1 MGEKGRRQQR
11 QEEEGGRGGGA
22 RGGGRGRS
30 AWREAME
37 RGYAMNDRGRYEEAA
52 ECFENA
58 IVLGGRG
65 RADPHAF
72 RGQALQDMGRIEEA
86 MVHFDR
92 AIELDPRHSMALFKK
107 AEALLALNRVDE
119 AHRWCRRAVKYGP
132 EEAAPHHVMGLI
144 HALRMDLEAAIAE
157 FSESVR
163 INPDNFRGYANMAD
177 PLIKTGRPKEA
188 LRCLDAALRINPE
201 YAFAH
206 CQRAVALNMLGR
218 TGEAEKSWEKAVEHD
233 PRYMLGDARQHLRA
247 DRQAELNRAGWRDG
261 RPPKGVGEVRVPKG
275 RAKARSE
282 KGRKRDLTMARLRA
296 ACEME
301 GVSMRDAVRTMMSGG
316 ADPAGQVPIAERVRE
331 MKAGK
336 KGGGAGRG
344 RRGRAGRAQE
354 GRRHDPERH

>member
-11 QEEEGGRGGGA
+11 QEEEGGRGGRA
-22 RGGGRGRS
+22 RGSGRKRR
-30 AWREAME
+30 AWRQAME
-37 RGYAMNDRGRYEEAA
+37 RGYDMNESGRCEEAA
-52 ECFENA
+52 ECFGRA
-58 IVLGGRG
+58 IALGGRG

-72 RGQALQDMGRIEEA
+72 MGQALLDMGRIEEA

-92 AIELDPRHSMALFKK
+92 AIKANPRHSMALYKK

-132 EEAAPHHVMGLI
+132 DEAAPHHVMGLI
-144 HALRMDLEAAIAE
+144 HAFRMDLEAAIAE
-157 FSESVR
+157 FAESVR
-163 INPDNFRGYANMAD
+163 IKPDNFRGYANMAD

-206 CQRAVALNMLGR
+206 CQRAVTLNLLGR

-233 PRYMLGDARQHLRA
+233 PRYMLGDARQHLRP

-261 RPPKGVGEVRVPKG
+261 LPPKGVGEVRMPRG
-275 RAKARSE
+275 SAKARGKE
-282 KGRKRDLTMARLRA
+282 GRKADLTMARLRA

-301 GVSMRDAVRTMMSGG
+301 GVSVRDAVRAMASGR

-331 MKAGK
+331 MKARK
-336 KGGGAGRG
+336 EGGGSGRG
-344 RRGRAGRAQE
+344 RLGRAGRAQE
-354 GRRHDPERH
+354 GRRHDPERQ